1 VFQSRSSN
9 LVDDKLTIFG
19 CQLNPGVVMVWLDDN
34 PASVNDQVAAD
45 VQQAQLM
52 EQCSSS
58 FKKKIRR
65 DSRNDG
71 PFQTYHVRTCAVAIA
86 PPQHQIIIATRCWR
100 NCGTV
105 RRDCHGDEQK
115 SCQPNKATAA
125 KEFGQSIRTSTSTPA
140 TLTFTN
146 DHGTH

>member
-9 LVDDKLTIFG
+9 LVDDKLTKFG

-65 DSRNDG
+65 
-71 PFQTYHVRTCAVAIA
+71 
-86 PPQHQIIIATRCWR
+86 
-100 NCGTV
+100 
-105 RRDCHGDEQK
+105 EQK
-115 SCQPNKATAA
+115 RRSFSNVPRSDLCCCHCSSSAPNYHRDSLL
-125 KEFGQSIRTSTSTPA
+125 EE
-140 TLTFTN
+140 LWY
-146 DHGTH
+146 GTERLPW